1 MRRNKTIGLGMQK
14 TRINSRC
21 VRASSNLRVKN
32 LIKMTSVIVKSL
44 VNSARQSKRALYTV
58 SSFKRGLS
66 SSVFNKSELSVTA
79 ALSRKLECSPLQKRW
94 LYTETDQDM
103 SQHIEK
109 EIENEKKMGAST
121 ASYFKNWKI
130 NSNGCEVS
138 MSKSEGNE
146 TITVEFNVN
155 NATDLVEED
164 LKSEEGMPHM
174 ICRPPFIVEI
184 KKPSGTKVRI
194 SCQFLSEYE
203 ADDGD
208 ENEVRDKFEIEQF
221 SVYQKEISPATYVC
235 SGETMDGEMYEKL
248 MDMLDERKIDND
260 FANELIEFSTGYEHG
275 EYIKF
280 LTKFKSFVDEK

>member
-1 MRRNKTIGLGMQK
+1 
-14 TRINSRC
+14 
-21 VRASSNLRVKN
+21 
-32 LIKMTSVIVKSL
+32 MTSLFVKSL
-44 VNSARQSKRALYTV
+44 LNSTRRSRIAICTV
-58 SSFKRGLS
+58 SSFQRLLS
-66 SSVFNKSELSVTA
+66 SANFYRSDVTCA
-79 ALSRKLECSPLQKRW
+79 FACSKKLNTSAPLQKRW

-109 EIENEKKMGAST
+109 EIMNEKKLSSSDST
-121 ASYFKNWKI
+121 FFKNWKL
-130 NSNGCEVS
+130 NQDGCEVS
-138 MSKSEGNE
+138 MTRSEGNE

-164 LKSEEGMPHM
+164 YKSEEGMPQM

-184 KKPSGTKVRI
+184 RKPSGKKIRI

-208 ENEVRDKFEIEQF
+208 ESEVRDKFEIVNF

-248 MDMLDERKIDND
+248 MDMLDERKIDNE
-260 FANELIEFSTGYEHG
+260 FANELINLSTGYEHK

-280 LTKFKSFVDEK
+280 LTDLKSFVDEK